1 MYIFVLDQKF
11 LNKKKSAK
19 TSVLPLFNFIYVFIC
34 FRWLYQKKTFL
45 ILKIAH
51 LICIFFF
58 KNFWS
63 NTKIYIFMKS
73 QIFLKIHIFINKN
86 NYILS

>member
-1 MYIFVLDQKF
+1 MTNRVEK
-11 LNKKKSAK
+11 NKKNLQK
-19 TSVLPLFNFIYVFIC
+19 PPFYLFLILFMYLFVSDG
-34 FRWLYQKKTFL
+34 YTKKKLFL